1 MCWEGA
7 WMIEQ
12 LVPDGPTWPFVVWA
26 LVPLAVV
33 LCLTRFGDHIEWPVR
48 RFRASY
54 LGNGQLPLVIAA
66 AGWVLVATF
75 HRGDPHPLGY
85 VPFLNPVELVQVCSL
100 GALFWWSSA
109 SAFSLTGNERWGGL
123 GVLAFATLNGIIARA
138 THFLGG
144 VPFRGPDLWAS
155 AVLQTSL
162 SIAWTVVA
170 FAIMFWA
177 TRLKLRSPWLV
188 GAALL
193 AGVVIKLF
201 SVDLAALGTVARIVS
216 FVVVGGLIL
225 VIGYVS
231 PLPPKEQAELNV

>member
-1 MCWEGA
+1 M
-7 WMIEQ
+7 
-12 LVPDGPTWPFVVWA
+12 
-26 LVPLAVV
+26 
-33 LCLTRFGDHIEWPVR
+33 
-48 RFRASY
+48 S
-54 LGNGQLPLVIAA
+54 AA
-66 AGWVLVATF
+66 
-75 HRGDPHPLGY
+75 
-85 VPFLNPVELVQVCSL
+85 
-100 GALFWWSSA
+100 A
-109 SAFSLTGNERWGGL
+109 SAFSLPGNERWGGL
-123 GVLAFATLNGIIARA
+123 GVLAFATLNGIIART

-188 GAALL
+188 GVALL

-231 PLPPKEQAELNV
+231 ALPPKEQAELNV